1 MKLKSLIKIVSKN
14 YPDKLV
20 ENAFETGK
28 PVGDGLAEF
37 IAREIEDTFEP
48 GATSREQIAE
58 ANRAMTYAL
67 EELQSVVNALEEY
80 WNNKYEQK
88 KG

>member
-20 ENAFETGK
+20 ETAFETGK

-37 IAREIEDTFEP
+37 IAQEIKETFDEK
-48 GATSREQIAE
+48 ATSREQIFE

-67 EELQSVVNALEEY
+67 EEVQSVIKALEEY
-80 WNNKYEQK
+80 
-88 KG
+88 